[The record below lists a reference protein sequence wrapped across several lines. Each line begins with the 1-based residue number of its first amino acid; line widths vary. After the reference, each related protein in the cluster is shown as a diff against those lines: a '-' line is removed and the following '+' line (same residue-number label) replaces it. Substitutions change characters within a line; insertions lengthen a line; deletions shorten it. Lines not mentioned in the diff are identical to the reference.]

1 MGVPLVQI
9 DTFQYHPS
17 GGVYPEQLVGALVT
31 EGIRSEGGHLVN
43 AKGERFVNEL
53 DTRDVV
59 SSSIIKECEEGRG
72 VRTPAGRLGVW
83 LDTPL
88 LDVEHGTGTLDKH
101 FPAMVRQYERY
112 QVDIRKD
119 PVLIYPTL
127 HYQNG
132 GVKIDVKGETPAHNL
147 FVAGEASGGLHG
159 RNRLMGNSLLDLMVF
174 GKRAGQTA
182 AERAKSSQTSSCVIR
197 ADLTH
202 GVASLYA
209 TSLEV
214 NISLL
219 CKEGL
224 KEVETSILAK
234 LSKTQRTIM
243 NIHEFQAKQLF
254 AQFGIPVPKG
264 KEIKNARAAEKWAAA
279 LETSVY
285 VVKAQIHAGGRGKAG
300 GVKLTKNREEV
311 PGLAQELIGKTL
323 VTHQT
328 GPKGRKVRRLLI
340 EEGAGIEKE
349 LYLSLLVDRD
359 SGFPTFIASTEGGME
374 IEEVAEH
381 TPEKVLKESIDPAVG
396 FQGYNGRN
404 LAFGLGL
411 PDLEPAV
418 VKPFQQMLDNL
429 YRLFMEKNA
438 SLVEIN
444 PLVITTD
451 KRLIALDGKVSF
463 DDNSLYKHPDV
474 QKFRDLH
481 EEEPLEIEAGKNN
494 LNYVK
499 LDGDIGCMVNGAGLA
514 MATMDVI
521 KLAGSEPANFL
532 DVGGGATKETVA
544 AGFRILLKD
553 KKVKGVFIN
562 IFGGIVRCERIA
574 HGVIDAAKE
583 VGIKLPVVVRLQ
595 GTNAEEG
602 RKLLAES
609 GLKVEGVADLWEAA
623 QRIVALRK
631 KKK

>member
-1 MGVPLVQI
+1 
-9 DTFQYHPS
+9 
-17 GGVYPEQLVGALVT
+17 
-31 EGIRSEGGHLVN
+31 
-43 AKGERFVNEL
+43 
-53 DTRDVV
+53 
-59 SSSIIKECEEGRG
+59 
-72 VRTPAGRLGVW
+72 
-83 LDTPL
+83 
-88 LDVEHGTGTLDKH
+88 
-101 FPAMVRQYERY
+101 
-112 QVDIRKD
+112 
-119 PVLIYPTL
+119 
-127 HYQNG
+127 
-132 GVKIDVKGETPAHNL
+132 
-147 FVAGEASGGLHG
+147 
-159 RNRLMGNSLLDLMVF
+159 
-174 GKRAGQTA
+174 
-182 AERAKSSQTSSCVIR
+182 
-197 ADLTH
+197 
-202 GVASLYA
+202 
-209 TSLEV
+209 
-214 NISLL
+214 
-219 CKEGL
+219 
-224 KEVETSILAK
+224 
-234 LSKTQRTIM
+234 M

-254 AQFGIPVPKG
+254 AKFGIPVPKG
-264 KEIKNARAAEKWAAA
+264 KECKTPRAAEKWA
-279 LETSVY
+279 ETLQTPVY

-311 PGLAQELIGKTL
+311 PVLAKELLGKTL

-340 EEGAGIEKE
+340 EEGAGIAKE
-349 LYLSLLVDRD
+349 LYLSLLVDRYT
-359 SGFPTFIASTEGGME
+359 GWPTFIASTEGGMD

-411 PDLEPAV
+411 PELEPAV
-418 VKPFQQMLDNL
+418 VKPFLHMLENL

-451 KRLIALDGKVSF
+451 KQLIALDGKMTF
-463 DDNSLYKHPDV
+463 DDNSLFKHPDI
-474 QKFRDLH
+474 QAFRDLY
-481 EEEPLEIEAGKNN
+481 EEDPLEIEAGKHN

-521 KLAGSEPANFL
+521 KLAGTEPANFL

-553 KKVKGVFIN
+553 KKVKGIFIN

-602 RKLLAES
+602 RRLLVES
-609 GLKVEGVADLWEAA
+609 GLNVEVATDLWEAA
-623 QRIVALRK
+623 QKIVAMRGK
-631 KKK
+631 KK